1 MSSEKTEELIS
12 RTLMVTNSQ
21 TKGKIDTR
29 YRTDHIT
36 SHSEQSLVAQ
46 VVWIDEGQFYKQNIV
61 VVCNHLAD
69 QRKRV
74 IVAGFDQDYME
85 NSSESRPQL
94 LAIAEYTTKTLTIYV
109 VCGNLADRIQ
119 RIVNQHERVIVG
131 AKRYL

>member
-1 MSSEKTEELIS
+1 
-12 RTLMVTNSQ
+12 
-21 TKGKIDTR
+21 
-29 YRTDHIT
+29 
-36 SHSEQSLVAQ
+36 
-46 VVWIDEGQFYKQNIV
+46 
-61 VVCNHLAD
+61 
-69 QRKRV
+69 
-74 IVAGFDQDYME
+74 ME